1 MKIYI
6 KILGIL
12 SLVTILAVIIFLS
25 IISLESKE
33 NDRLLSISLFI
44 PTYFILH
51 FLIINR
57 FGFNFKQE
65 EDGKFNKLFIT
76 ISIFSILFLF
86 LLPVNFAF
94 NHFKEEN
101 FKRKL
106 ELEFDEMKDWGEDIT
121 AYGYIG
127 QLKTKY
133 HKGEIIIKD
142 YSHAVDEEGVIFGIS
157 ANSNSYLSIKDY
169 ARIGKWDLL
178 VTTK

>member
-94 NHFKEEN
+94 NHFKESL
-101 FKRKL
+101 L
-106 ELEFDEMKDWGEDIT
+106 ETMPQSK
-121 AYGYIG
+121 
-127 QLKTKY
+127 
-133 HKGEIIIKD
+133 
-142 YSHAVDEEGVIFGIS
+142 
-157 ANSNSYLSIKDY
+157 
-169 ARIGKWDLL
+169 KWILA
-178 VTTK
+178 KE